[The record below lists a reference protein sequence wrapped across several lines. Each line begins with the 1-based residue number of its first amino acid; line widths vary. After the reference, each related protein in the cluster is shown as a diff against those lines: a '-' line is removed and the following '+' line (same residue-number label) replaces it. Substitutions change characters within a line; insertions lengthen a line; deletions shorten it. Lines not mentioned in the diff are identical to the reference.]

1 MTIEQ
6 PLVIVGF
13 IVALALT
20 IVVTYYRRRRQLKF
34 PVAIATGAILPFSIS
49 TFIIRSLEGDA
60 IGVFFLWISCI
71 LGLSLSLDM
80 LTWRGGKLNMK
91 LVASSWLVVTSVG
104 GILTN
109 LYIFSVPASLGAR
122 IFSLSVLVLVHLP
135 ILVALLAYLKGRKEL
150 SKKLVNFGYVKG
162 GKNGV

>member
-1 MTIEQ
+1 
-6 PLVIVGF
+6 
-13 IVALALT
+13 
-20 IVVTYYRRRRQLKF
+20 
-34 PVAIATGAILPFSIS
+34 
-49 TFIIRSLEGDA
+49 
-60 IGVFFLWISCI
+60 
-71 LGLSLSLDM
+71 
-80 LTWRGGKLNMK
+80 MK

-150 SKKLVNFGYVKG
+150 SKKLVNFGYVRG